1 MSSGSTP
8 QARPVTGALAM
19 LFGTTLR
26 APHGGIWVLP
36 LIGNFLLF
44 VVALAVGV
52 AVMAGIVITLKSRET
67 NLAEIDATA
76 TV

>member
-1 MSSGSTP
+1 MW
-8 QARPVTGALAM
+8 
-19 LFGTTLR
+19 FGTTLR

-44 VVALAVGV
+44 LAALAVGV
-52 AVMAGIVITLKSRET
+52 VVMAAIVIALKSRET
-67 NLAEIDATA
+67 NLAEVDAAA